1 MRGHQ
6 YKTANAA
13 LVLIFFSF
21 VILENVVDN
30 RQQIRER
37 FAGTCLCDE
46 DLTVLA
52 HGRAQR
58 DFLDGCGL
66 IHVVR
71 EQVLRE
77 AWMDAKL
84 RPRRAVE
91 AGVGLQELK

>member
-13 LVLIFFSF
+13 LVLLFFSF

-52 HGRAQR
+52 HGRA
-58 DFLDGCGL
+58 
-66 IHVVR
+66 
-71 EQVLRE
+71 
-77 AWMDAKL
+77 
-84 RPRRAVE
+84 
-91 AGVGLQELK
+91 